1 MKKLF
6 QNELLQLLLY
16 GVFIH
21 TAFVA
26 VVLSVY
32 QYAPEVLRDSELVA
46 IIEIFEGYPKKT
58 PTPLKDL

>member
-26 VVLSVY
+26 VVLTVY
-32 QYAPEVLRDSELVA
+32 QGAPEVLVDSELAA
-46 IIEIFEGYPKKT
+46 IIEKFEG
-58 PTPLKDL
+58 

>member
-6 QNELLQLLLY
+6 QNDILQFLLIA
-16 GVFIH
+16 VFIH

-32 QYAPEVLRDSELVA
+32 QGAPEVLADSELVA
-46 IIEIFEGYPKKT
+46 IIEVFEG
-58 PTPLKDL
+58 

>member
-1 MKKLF
+1 MKKLLK
-6 QNELLQLLLY
+6 NELLLLLLY

-32 QYAPEVLRDSELVA
+32 QGAPEVLLDSELVA
-46 IIEIFEGYPKKT
+46 IIEIFEG
-58 PTPLKDL
+58 

>member
-32 QYAPEVLRDSELVA
+32 QDAPEVLVDSELAA
-46 IIEIFEGYPKKT
+46 IIEIFEG
-58 PTPLKDL
+58 

>member
-26 VVLSVY
+26 VVLFVY
-32 QYAPEVLRDSELVA
+32 QDAPAVLLDSELAA
-46 IIEIFEGYPKKT
+46 ILEIFEG
-58 PTPLKDL
+58 

>member
-1 MKKLF
+1 MSYFGFRRLCQVKKLLK
-6 QNELLQLLLY
+6 NELFQLLMY

-32 QYAPEVLRDSELVA
+32 QGAPEVLLDSELVA
-46 IIEIFEGYPKKT
+46 IIEIFEG
-58 PTPLKDL
+58 

>member
-6 QNELLQLLLY
+6 ENDLLKLLLY

-26 VVLSVY
+26 VVLTVY
-32 QYAPEVLRDSELVA
+32 QDAPEVLADSELVA
-46 IIEIFEGYPKKT
+46 IIEIFEG
-58 PTPLKDL
+58 

>member
-1 MKKLF
+1 MKKLY
-6 QNELLQLLLY
+6 QNELLHLLLY

-32 QYAPEVLRDSELVA
+32 QDAPKILEDTELVA
-46 IIEIFEGYPKKT
+46 IIEVFEG
-58 PTPLKDL
+58 